1 MQKYQTFTTQRKINT
16 IWFIKTNFRNKIH
29 RLKQQYR
36 KIRNKLF
43 RISPGILQTITFY
56 MYKTICK
63 VEPHNTYG
71 TLFNLFFCNKSL
83 TGSSL

>member
-1 MQKYQTFTTQRKINT
+1 MQCIKHSQHKEKLT
-16 IWFIKTNFRNKIH
+16 IWFIKINFRNKIH

-71 TLFNLFFCNKSL
+71 TLFNLFFCN
-83 TGSSL
+83 